1 MKPRDLAIA
10 LGVMLIWGLNLV
22 VAKPTVMQLPP
33 IFAMALRF
41 AIAAAVML
49 PFVRLP
55 RRHWLQI
62 ALLAFTLGTV
72 HYALM
77 FTGLRGVDASAAGL
91 LTQAQV
97 PFSSLLAWLVF
108 KERLGYLRA
117 GGMVAAII
125 GVAFIA
131 GEPRTASDPWSVI
144 LILLGTML
152 WSATNIQ
159 VKRLAGLDG
168 ITIMAWMSL
177 FAVPQLLAVSFVL
190 ESGHVAAVQAADWR
204 AWFGAFYMGVVV
216 AALSYILWLRLIQS
230 YPINAV
236 MPITLLGPVI
246 TVAAGIILLDE
257 PITWQRLLGGAR
269 LTLPDWP
276 VKTISPGGVAGAFV
290 QYDLTPR
297 WSIRTELTGKL
308 LDRNLQRTESSVLL
322 DEFGASVKV
331 DQQANSTGLL
341 FVEIPILVVLRQ
353 GRHEYFAG
361 PKLAL
366 VSVRNDGTRL
376 TYTGNAFTEVTQY
389 NIQDGIRRLDAGV
402 TLGYGYQLHRHWVMD
417 VRYNQG
423 LLDLTHDNF
432 FNNSQT
438 LINSDLQLT
447 FRYVF

>member
-1 MKPRDLAIA
+1 MKKQHISSEEKNWRQAATSHSFPLQAGDWEAMERLIDRQDEPVVGGLPGNSQSTHALNARWPFPFLTGVVISLIVLAGQAWSEQSSSSDPDTRAIPNKTLYA
-10 LGVMLIWGLNLV
+10 DQPAERHDLV
-22 VAKPTVMQLPP
+22 VDNPLPTELTSPISAASAVNPKTDQPVSGTSKRMPVKPVLPFGKAPGSAVTGDSPPGSPGGVGTLTTPTRTTRPAVSDFSALSEADYTPGLMAFSRLTGKIDVGTAPQLPSIP
-33 IFAMALRF
+33 VPEFPS
-41 AIAAAVML
+41 L
-49 PFVRLP
+49 PSP
-55 RRHWLQI
+55 
-62 ALLAFTLGTV
+62 
-72 HYALM
+72 
-77 FTGLRGVDASAAGL
+77 
-91 LTQAQV
+91 
-97 PFSSLLAWLVF
+97 
-108 KERLGYLRA
+108 
-117 GGMVAAII
+117 
-125 GVAFIA
+125 
-131 GEPRTASDPWSVI
+131 
-144 LILLGTML
+144 
-152 WSATNIQ
+152 
-159 VKRLAGLDG
+159 KRW
-168 ITIMAWMSL
+168 T
-177 FAVPQLLAVSFVL
+177 
-190 ESGHVAAVQAADWR
+190 
-204 AWFGAFYMGVVV
+204 FG
-216 AALSYILWLRLIQS
+216 
-230 YPINAV
+230 
-236 MPITLLGPVI
+236 
-246 TVAAGIILLDE
+246 
-257 PITWQRLLGGAR
+257 LLGGAR